1 MQRATLSALTAIA
14 MGAGFV
20 LLRGEGLDLVS
31 VGALG
36 GVCLGAAAALLSHSL
51 VGAAMQLRSEK
62 ALQFVLAG
70 FGIKA
75 FGAIAPWALLSFWA
89 PAAGIA
95 DAAAYVLGYISA
107 ALLVLGAGVF
117 DHLRLAAVVSHQRA
131 RAEMDGG
138 LTHPVSTGSST
149 PLESAS

>member
-36 GVCLGAAAALLSHSL
+36 GVCLGAAAGLLSHTL
-51 VGAAMQLRSEK
+51 VAAAMQLRSEK

-75 FGAIAPWALLSFWA
+75 FGAIAPWAILSFLGTRGRRRRRRRL
-89 PAAGIA
+89 PG
-95 DAAAYVLGYISA
+95 GYISA

-117 DHLRLAAVVSHQRA
+117 DHLRLAAVVSHQR
-131 RAEMDGG
+131 RAPSGRRSHPSG
-138 LTHPVSTGSST
+138 LHWLQH